1 MVLELKNVSKV
12 YNRKTTAL
20 NNISI
25 KVNPGDFI
33 VVLGK
38 SGSGKSTLMRCIN
51 RLVEP
56 TSGQIFFEGIDLT
69 RAGSKLL
76 RRLRR
81 DIGMVFQNFNLIPR
95 ASVLTNVL
103 SGRLGYC
110 SPWGVLLNHFSKE
123 DRENAFEKLEQLEI
137 SDKAFARADCLS
149 GGQQQ
154 RVGIARALLQKPKL
168 ILADEPISALD
179 PATSRTILN
188 ILKRINEVEGIT
200 IICNLHLPDLA
211 LQYGNRLIALKSGK
225 LAYNGPPDEISEE
238 RLLKFY
244 ASD

>member
-1 MVLELKNVSKV
+1 MLELKNISKI
-12 YNRKTTAL
+12 YPPGTTAL
-20 NNISI
+20 NDISF
-25 KVNPGDFI
+25 KVRPGEFI

-38 SGSGKSTLMRCIN
+38 SGSGKSTLLRCIN

-56 TSGQIFFEGIDLT
+56 TKGKIFFESKDVTQI
-69 RAGSKLL
+69 GSKPL
-76 RRLRR
+76 RKLRR

-103 SGRLGYC
+103 SGRLGFC
-110 SPWGVLLNHFSKE
+110 SPWAALLNHFSKE
-123 DRENAFEKLEQLEI
+123 DRDSAFEKLEQLEI
-137 SDKAFARADCLS
+137 SDKALARADSLS

-154 RVGIARALLQKPKL
+154 RVGIARALLQRPKL

-179 PATSRTILN
+179 PATSRTILS
-188 ILKRINEVEGIT
+188 ILKKINESEGIT

-211 LQYGNRLIALKSGK
+211 LQYSNRLIVLKSGE
-225 LAYNGPPDEISEE
+225 LAFDGFPKEITEE

-244 ASD
+244 GSD